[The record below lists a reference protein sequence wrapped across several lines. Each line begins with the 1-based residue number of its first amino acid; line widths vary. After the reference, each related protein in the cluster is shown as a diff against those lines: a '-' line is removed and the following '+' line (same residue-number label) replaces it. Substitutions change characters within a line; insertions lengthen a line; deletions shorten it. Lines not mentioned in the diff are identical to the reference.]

1 MLYLCILLLNFSHY
15 FSMETAILAQSANG
29 AAMPSHPSLQ
39 QWLKANPRH
48 SINDYYREFGAQ
60 ATHSTG
66 APYDV
71 AVAAPVALETPYSY
85 HIDYHTKI
93 NNTVLLAPKKSIVV
107 ALALTFLFGPLGLF
121 YASVWGALLMILV
134 DVVAFVL
141 LMTSAVS
148 LTALGG
154 SFAAI
159 GLVGGLIWL
168 VLVQWPACMVWAL
181 VACLRYNGKI
191 NRIAF
196 NNSL

>member
-1 MLYLCILLLNFSHY
+1 MK
-15 FSMETAILAQSANG
+15 TATLAQSANG
-29 AAMPSHPSLQ
+29 ATMPSHPALQ
-39 QWLKANPRH
+39 QWLKANPRR
-48 SINDYYREFGAQ
+48 SINDYYREFGAL

-66 APYDV
+66 AAYSAP
-71 AVAAPVALETPYSY
+71 VAAPVDLKTAYSHY
-85 HIDYHTKI
+85 TEHHTTI
-93 NNTVLLAPKKSIVV
+93 NNTVLIAPKKSVIV

-134 DVVAFVL
+134 DVAALVL
-141 LMTSAVS
+141 LMSSAVS
-148 LTALGG
+148 LAVLGG

-181 VACLRYNGKI
+181 VACLRHNGKI
-191 NRIAF
+191 NRIAL